1 MLIAIYHYFITV
13 NLIVSPKC
21 YYTAMDFRDRLR
33 EQIDFLGLLDK
44 EVAARAGISKRA
56 IDSYVGSRGC
66 MPSADIAVRIAQVL
80 GVSVEYLITGK
91 NDVPNEILS
100 AVNKN
105 ENSTPMEEQKL
116 LKTFTELS
124 QKDKKTV
131 IALAEYLNSSQ

>member
-1 MLIAIYHYFITV
+1 
-13 NLIVSPKC
+13 
-21 YYTAMDFRDRLR
+21 MDFRDRLR

-91 NDVPNEILS
+91 NSVPNENFS
-100 AVNKN
+100 Q
-105 ENSTPMEEQKL
+105 MEAQKL
-116 LKTFTELS
+116 LRTFTMLS

-131 IALAEYLNSSQ
+131 IALAEYLNNSQ

>member
-1 MLIAIYHYFITV
+1 MPITIYHYFITA

-116 LKTFTELS
+116 FKTFTELS

>member
-1 MLIAIYHYFITV
+1 
-13 NLIVSPKC
+13 
-21 YYTAMDFRDRLR
+21 MDFRDRLR

-56 IDSYVGSRGC
+56 IVSYVGSRGC

-116 LKTFTELS
+116 FKTFTELS

>member
-1 MLIAIYHYFITV
+1 
-13 NLIVSPKC
+13 
-21 YYTAMDFRDRLR
+21 MDFRDRLR

-91 NDVPNEILS
+91 NSVPNENFS
-100 AVNKN
+100 Q
-105 ENSTPMEEQKL
+105 MEAQKL
-116 LKTFTELS
+116 LRTFTVLS

-131 IALAEYLNSSQ
+131 IALAEYLNNSQ

>member
-1 MLIAIYHYFITV
+1 
-13 NLIVSPKC
+13 
-21 YYTAMDFRDRLR
+21 MDFRDRLR

-91 NDVPNEILS
+91 NSVPNEILS
-100 AVNKN
+100 TINKN
-105 ENSTPMEEQKL
+105 ENSTQKEEQKL
-116 LKTFTELS
+116 LRTFTELS

-131 IALAEYLNSSQ
+131 IALAEYLNNSQ

>member
-1 MLIAIYHYFITV
+1 
-13 NLIVSPKC
+13 
-21 YYTAMDFRDRLR
+21 MDFRDRLR

-91 NDVPNEILS
+91 NSVPNEILS
-100 AVNKN
+100 TIAKN
-105 ENSTPMEEQKL
+105 ENSSLKEEQKL

-131 IALAEYLNSSQ
+131 IALAEYLNNSQ

>member
-1 MLIAIYHYFITV
+1 
-13 NLIVSPKC
+13 
-21 YYTAMDFRDRLR
+21 MDFRDRLR

-56 IDSYVGSRGC
+56 SDSYVGSRGC

-105 ENSTPMEEQKL
+105 KNSTPMEEQKL

-131 IALAEYLNSSQ
+131 IALAEYLNNSQ

>member
-1 MLIAIYHYFITV
+1 
-13 NLIVSPKC
+13 
-21 YYTAMDFRDRLR
+21 MDFRDRLR

-80 GVSVEYLITGK
+80 GVSVEYLITGE
-91 NDVPNEILS
+91 NN
-100 AVNKN
+100 AQN
-105 ENSTPMEEQKL
+105 ENPTRKEEQKL
-116 LKTFTELS
+116 LRTFTELS

-131 IALAEYLNSSQ
+131 IALAEYLSNSQ

>member
-1 MLIAIYHYFITV
+1 
-13 NLIVSPKC
+13 
-21 YYTAMDFRDRLR
+21 MDFRDRLR

-91 NDVPNEILS
+91 NTVPNEILS
-100 AVNKN
+100 TINKN
-105 ENSTPMEEQKL
+105 ENPTQKEEQKL
-116 LKTFTELS
+116 LRTFTELS

-131 IALAEYLNSSQ
+131 IALAEYLNNSQ

>member
-1 MLIAIYHYFITV
+1 
-13 NLIVSPKC
+13 
-21 YYTAMDFRDRLR
+21 MDFRDRLR

-91 NDVPNEILS
+91 NTVPNETS
-100 AVNKN
+100 KN
-105 ENSTPMEEQKL
+105 ENSTQKEEQKL
-116 LKTFTELS
+116 LRTFTELS

-131 IALAEYLNSSQ
+131 IALAEYLNDSQ

>member
-1 MLIAIYHYFITV
+1 
-13 NLIVSPKC
+13 
-21 YYTAMDFRDRLR
+21 MDFRDRLR

-91 NDVPNEILS
+91 NDVPNETS
-100 AVNKN
+100 KN
-105 ENSTPMEEQKL
+105 ENSTQKEEQKL
-116 LKTFTELS
+116 LRTFTELS

-131 IALAEYLNSSQ
+131 IALAEYLNNSQ

>member
-1 MLIAIYHYFITV
+1 
-13 NLIVSPKC
+13 
-21 YYTAMDFRDRLR
+21 MDFRDRLR

-80 GVSVEYLITGK
+80 GVSVEYLVTGK
-91 NDVPNEILS
+91 NNTQKKEFS
-100 AVNKN
+100 ATTNN
-105 ENSTPMEEQKL
+105 ENSTSDEEQKL

-131 IALAEYLNSSQ
+131 IALAEYLYKL

>member
-1 MLIAIYHYFITV
+1 
-13 NLIVSPKC
+13 
-21 YYTAMDFRDRLR
+21 MDFRDRLR

-91 NDVPNEILS
+91 NSVPNENFS
-100 AVNKN
+100 Q
-105 ENSTPMEEQKL
+105 MEAQKL
-116 LKTFTELS
+116 LRTFTALS

-131 IALAEYLNSSQ
+131 VALAEYLNNSQ

>member
-1 MLIAIYHYFITV
+1 
-13 NLIVSPKC
+13 
-21 YYTAMDFRDRLR
+21 MDFRDRLR

-91 NDVPNEILS
+91 NTVPNEILS
-100 AVNKN
+100 TINKK
-105 ENSTPMEEQKL
+105 ENPTQKEEQKL
-116 LKTFTELS
+116 LRTFTELS

-131 IALAEYLNSSQ
+131 IALAEYLNNSQ

>member
-1 MLIAIYHYFITV
+1 
-13 NLIVSPKC
+13 
-21 YYTAMDFRDRLR
+21 MDFRDRLR

-44 EVAARAGISKRA
+44 EVAARAGISERA

-91 NDVPNEILS
+91 NDVPNETLS
-100 AVNKN
+100 AISKN
-105 ENSTPMEEQKL
+105 ENSTQREELKL
-116 LKTFTELS
+116 LRTFTELS

-131 IALAEYLNSSQ
+131 IALAEYLNNSQ